1 MNSQHATRASIRE
14 DKAIEKLIALLRDKM
29 VRESPGPNKMQRD
42 AHPKQI
48 GLLKAE
54 FIIEKDLPED
64 LQVGVFS
71 EEKTY
76 SAWVRFSNQNAP
88 PANDNVKDIRGMA
101 IKLLDVAG
109 RKVIDE
115 KTDISTHDFITIST
129 DVFVTRNVVE
139 FAALISSLVA
149 GKLQLIFYFLTHPK
163 NLWNFI
169 NANKNFGSLLEARF
183 WSVSPYSFGDRVV
196 KYSIKPQSEFRTPVA
211 GTSVQNYLT
220 TIMEKQIGEKEYR
233 FDFMVQFQKDR
244 QRMPVEDL
252 SVRWNEAE
260 SPFIKVATIKIPKQ
274 IFNTPEQNA
283 FGDQLSFNP
292 WRCLPEHTP
301 LGGVNRARKI
311 IYDTL
316 SAFRHSSNGLTR
328 VEPSPLAINKTY

>member
-1 MNSQHATRASIRE
+1 MNLQDAIAIRE
-14 DKAIEKLIALLRDKM
+14 DKAIEKLIALLREKM
-29 VRESPGPNKMQRD
+29 IRESPGPNKMQRD
-42 AHPKQI
+42 AHPKQV

-54 FIIEKDLPED
+54 FIIEKDLPEN
-64 LQVGVFS
+64 LRIGVFS
-71 EEKTY
+71 QEKTY

-101 IKLLDVAG
+101 VKLLDVAG
-109 RKVIDE
+109 KKIIDE
-115 KTDISTHDFITIST
+115 HKVTPTHDFITIST
-129 DVFVTRNVVE
+129 DVFVTRNIEE
-139 FAALISSLVA
+139 FAELISALVG
-149 GKLQLIFYFLTHPK
+149 GKLRLGFYFLTHPK

-183 WSVSPYSFGDRVV
+183 WSVSPYSFGDHVV
-196 KYSIKPQSEFRTPVA
+196 KYSIIPQSDFRTPVA
-211 GTSVQNYLT
+211 ETSVQNYLT
-220 TIMEKQIGEKEYR
+220 SIMEKQIGEKEYC
-233 FDFMVQFQKDR
+233 FDFMIQFQKDP

-252 SVRWNEAE
+252 SVRWKESE

-292 WRCLPEHTP
+292 WRCLKEHTP

-316 SAFRHSSNGLTR
+316 SAFRHSSNGITR
-328 VEPSPLAINKTY
+328 IEPTNLEIKNPN